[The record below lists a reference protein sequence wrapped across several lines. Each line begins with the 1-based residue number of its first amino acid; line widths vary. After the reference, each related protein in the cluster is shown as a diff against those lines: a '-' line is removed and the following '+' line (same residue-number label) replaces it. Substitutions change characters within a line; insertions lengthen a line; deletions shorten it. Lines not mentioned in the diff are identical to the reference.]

1 MKFRILGFAG
11 IVAFSAIAP
20 AAAHHSF
27 AIFDQT
33 KVLRVSGT
41 VKEFELVNPHGWLH
55 VNIVNDAGKAATW
68 SFEGGSAA
76 QLTQLGW
83 KREAFRPGTKVEVLY
98 RPMKD
103 GSRGGQLMSA
113 TLEGGQRVC
122 SNRGCGDGSG
132 NIVPGEYRPIQ

>member
-1 MKFRILGFAG
+1 MNIKALG
-11 IVAFSAIAP
+11 IVSMAALLGALP

-33 KVLRVSGT
+33 KVLKISGT

-55 VNIVNDAGKAATW
+55 VNIANNAGQTQTW
-68 SFEGGSAA
+68 SFEGGSVA

-83 KREAFRPGTKVEVLY
+83 KREAFRPGNQVEVLY
-98 RPMKD
+98 RPMRD

-113 TLEGGQRVC
+113 TPAGGQRVC
-122 SNRGCGDGSG
+122 SNRGCGDGTGS
-132 NIVPGEYRPIQ
+132 ILPGL

>member
-1 MKFRILGFAG
+1 MNIKAFGLVGMAALLGAL
-11 IVAFSAIAP
+11 P

-33 KVLRVSGT
+33 KVLKISGT

-55 VNIVNDAGKAATW
+55 VNIANAAGQTQTW
-68 SFEGGSAA
+68 SFEGGSVA

-83 KREAFRPGTKVEVLY
+83 KRESFRPGSQVEVLY
-98 RPMKD
+98 RPMRD

-113 TLEGGQRVC
+113 TPAGGQRVC
-122 SNRGCGDGSG
+122 SNRGCGDGTG
-132 NIVPGEYRPIQ
+132 NILPGL